1 MNDTTQGSIDSYEKV
16 VEEHIK
22 YYAQQVTSNTYRHNI
37 LQLIVL
43 LGSIVLPFLI
53 GNAGMIQETHLP
65 QWIPI
70 LVSMIVAI
78 SAGIDGYFKFGETC
92 AKFRAVCQLITRE
105 QRLYKYQIGAYKAL
119 ASEEERFS
127 KFKEQVEEYM
137 SNLYPSKKDSNP
149 EETSSPA
156 NANVTSK

>member
-1 MNDTTQGSIDSYEKV
+1 MNDITKSDIKSYEKV
-16 VEEHIK
+16 VKEHVK
-22 YYAQQVTSNTYRHNI
+22 YYAQQVTIYTWCHNI
-37 LQLIVL
+37 LQIIILV
-43 LGSIVLPFLI
+43 GSISLPFLI

-70 LVSMIVAI
+70 FVSMIVAV

-105 QRLYKYQIGAYKAL
+105 QRLYKYEIGTYKTL
-119 ASEEERFS
+119 TSEEDRFS

-137 SNLYPSKKDSNP
+137 SNLYPSKNDRAP
-149 EETSSPA
+149 DEISSRA
-156 NANVTSK
+156 DTNVVPG